1 MILAI
6 DIGNTNIVIGCIEG
20 ENVCFVERVSTNL
33 SNTELEYVVEFR
45 TLFEL
50 YHIGTEQITGSI
62 ISSVV
67 PPINNIIKAALE
79 KLFHKSPLLVGP
91 GLKTGLNILMDNPGQ
106 LGSDL
111 VVNAV
116 AGLHYYGA
124 PIILIDM
131 GTATTISVVDEKK
144 NYIGGM
150 ILPGV
155 KVSLDSL
162 VNRTSQLPRISLE
175 PPKKVIGKNTIECMK
190 SGIVMGQA
198 ACLDGMIERI
208 FDELGYEAPVVAT
221 GGLSGSI
228 VPYCKRK
235 IVYDNELTLKGLDII
250 YRKNVE
256 E

>member
-1 MILAI
+1 M
-6 DIGNTNIVIGCIEG
+6 
-20 ENVCFVERVSTNL
+20 
-33 SNTELEYVVEFR
+33 
-45 TLFEL
+45 
-50 YHIGTEQITGSI
+50 TGVQTCALP
-62 ISSVV
+62 IS
-67 PPINNIIKAALE
+67 
-79 KLFHKSPLLVGP
+79 
-91 GLKTGLNILMDNPGQ
+91 GQ

-116 AGLHYYGA
+116 AGIHYYGA
-124 PIILIDM
+124 PIIMIDM
-131 GTATTISVVDEKK
+131 GTATTISVVDDKK

-175 PPKKVIGKNTIECMK
+175 APKKVIGRNTIDCMK

-250 YRKNVE
+250 YKKNME
-256 E
+256 A